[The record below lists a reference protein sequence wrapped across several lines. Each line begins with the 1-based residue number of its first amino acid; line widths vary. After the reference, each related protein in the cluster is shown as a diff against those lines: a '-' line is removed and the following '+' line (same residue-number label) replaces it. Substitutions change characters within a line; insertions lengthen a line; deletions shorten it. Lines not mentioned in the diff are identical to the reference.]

1 VNSATSSGASAVPS
15 PSSAFK
21 VSTAPSSRP
30 GDKPSTKAFSAI
42 TVAPKP
48 RPSAPVETHSKTYA
62 APEPIS
68 SGLAESSAIETRSP
82 PSPSNNT
89 PRNPNRR
96 ASHGP
101 EEEARIAIATRG
113 MKPVGLTK
121 VALAAGNVTSAKAC
135 ATPQR

>member
-1 VNSATSSGASAVPS
+1 M
-15 PSSAFK
+15 
-21 VSTAPSSRP
+21 
-30 GDKPSTKAFSAI
+30 
-42 TVAPKP
+42 
-48 RPSAPVETHSKTYA
+48 ETHSKTYA

-101 EEEARIAIATRG
+101 EEEARIAIATWG
-113 MKPVGLTK
+113 MNIAPYPAPERWKPVGLTK
-121 VALAAGNVTSAKAC
+121 IALAAGNVTSAKPC
-135 ATPQR
+135 TTPQR